1 MPRGREEFAGWLASR
16 RLRVTGERMAV
27 LEAVMRAPGH
37 IDIDYLQDRFR
48 RLKRPV
54 SRATIYRTLTHL
66 VESGLVQ
73 RITTGEGQ
81 GRYEPML
88 GREHHD
94 HMVCVGCGEILEFTS
109 GEIERLQ
116 DWVCRKKKF
125 AIVSHTLQIRGFC
138 ERCAAE
144 RAGAAEV
151 GTMPAPG
158 PRRS

>member
-1 MPRGREEFAGWLASR
+1 MRAGREEFSAWLASK

-27 LEAVMRAPGH
+27 LEEVMRAPGH
-37 IDIDYLQDRFR
+37 IDIDYLQERFR

-54 SRATIYRTLTHL
+54 SRATIYRTLSHL

-81 GRYEPML
+81 ARYEPML
-88 GREHHD
+88 GRAHHD
-94 HMVCVGCGEILEFTS
+94 HMICLGCGEIIEFTN

-125 AIVSHTLQIRGFC
+125 SIVSHTLQIRGFC
-138 ERCAAE
+138 ERCTAGQ
-144 RAGAAEV
+144 RASRGRAQA
-151 GTMPAPG
+151 GSPI
-158 PRRS
+158 PRRG